1 MAWAVISFFCGRYGR
16 EKGYSFWF
24 SFLLCL
30 LGQLIGLLAVL
41 LLPDIARIRADAV
54 GRDRA
59 QDQEIATL
67 KARLA
72 VLESGSGTPAGTRVE
87 SPPPAPGAAAARRAI
102 GIPATPVACRFDMN
116 RNDLSEVRLP
126 PGLIFLPLW
135 DNLATKTF
143 FNCEVAHHE

>member
-1 MAWAVISFFCGRYGR
+1 MLIFWILCIILCAVLGSS
-16 EKGYSFWF
+16 KGYSVWV
-24 SFLLCL
+24 CIVAGA
-30 LGQLIGLLAVL
+30 LGSLLAVL

-87 SPPPAPGAAAARRAI
+87 SPPAAPAVFPARTEEVVTCPRC
-102 GIPATPVACRFDMN
+102 GRRQKGNRHSCYACG
-116 RNDLSEVRLP
+116 LP
-126 PGLIFLPLW
+126 FRY
-135 DNLATKTF
+135 
-143 FNCEVAHHE
+143 EQE

>member
-87 SPPPAPGAAAARRAI
+87 SPPAAPAVFPARTDEVIACPRCGRREGEAVSPERIKELRKLYPG
-102 GIPATPVACRFDMN
+102 
-116 RNDLSEVRLP
+116 
-126 PGLIFLPLW
+126 
-135 DNLATKTF
+135 TF
-143 FNCEVAHHE
+143 TYCGCE

>member
-87 SPPPAPGAAAARRAI
+87 SPPAVPARTDEVIACPRCGRRQK
-102 GIPATPVACRFDMN
+102 GNRHSCYACG
-116 RNDLSEVRLP
+116 LP
-126 PGLIFLPLW
+126 FRY
-135 DNLATKTF
+135 
-143 FNCEVAHHE
+143 EQE

>member
-1 MAWAVISFFCGRYGR
+1 MTWAVISFFCGRYGR

-87 SPPPAPGAAAARRAI
+87 SPPAAPAVFPARTEEVVTCPRCGRRSGEA
-102 GIPATPVACRFDMN
+102 
-116 RNDLSEVRLP
+116 LSPEK
-126 PGLIFLPLW
+126 
-135 DNLATKTF
+135 LAELRKKYPNVPTF
-143 FNCEVAHHE
+143 CGCE

>member
-1 MAWAVISFFCGRYGR
+1 MAVSYTHL
-16 EKGYSFWF
+16 S
-24 SFLLCL
+24 
-30 LGQLIGLLAVL
+30 
-41 LLPDIARIRADAV
+41 
-54 GRDRA
+54 
-59 QDQEIATL
+59 
-67 KARLA
+67 
-72 VLESGSGTPAGTRVE
+72 
-87 SPPPAPGAAAARRAI
+87 PAPGVAATRRAI

>member
-1 MAWAVISFFCGRYGR
+1 MVYDITSRSSFENVEGWLSELRQHSEGDMVVILVNVGASFHPR
-16 EKGYSFWF
+16 SVT
-24 SFLLCL
+24 SA
-30 LGQLIGLLAVL
+30 IS
-41 LLPDIARIRADAV
+41 RISVA
-54 GRDRA
+54 
-59 QDQEIATL
+59 
-67 KARLA
+67 
-72 VLESGSGTPAGTRVE
+72 
-87 SPPPAPGAAAARRAI
+87 SPRRRPSPAPGVAATRRAI